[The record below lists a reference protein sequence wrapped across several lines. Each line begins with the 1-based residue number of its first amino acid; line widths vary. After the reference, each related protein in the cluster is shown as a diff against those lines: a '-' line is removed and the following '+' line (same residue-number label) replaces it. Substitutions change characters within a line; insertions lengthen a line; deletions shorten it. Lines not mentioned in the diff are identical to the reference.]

1 MVVRFLLPSLLAILL
16 AACAT
21 PPPGPSLA
29 DKTPADTPAIAGVPP
44 APTADPRAA
53 LIDAVLHGDRIF
65 RLSGERDIQHIQ
77 SGMLCS
83 LPAEGDASRLIY
95 LHVFPGAPPGDDI
108 ACDYAFYGGKLTLY
122 ATRNNGHTAKAV
134 VADTSRFIEDH
145 YPGAR
150 RVHARIPAGDGVPAI
165 EGAAYDIAMNGRP
178 ARTKVLVALH
188 GGWIIKIRAS
198 FPADQDQAVRDQA
211 VAADL
216 ASSLWLVP
224 VLLALP

>member
-1 MVVRFLLPSLLAILL
+1 MTVRFLLPGLLAAVL

-21 PPPGPSLA
+21 SPPDGRPA
-29 DKTPADTPAIAGVPP
+29 DKTPADTPAAVGVAPPP
-44 APTADPRAA
+44 AADPRTA

-65 RLSGERDIQHIQ
+65 RLSGEHNIQHIQ

-83 LPAEGDASRLIY
+83 LPAEGDGTSLIY
-95 LHVFPGAPPGDDI
+95 LHVFPGAAPGDDI

-122 ATRNNGHTAKAV
+122 ATRNSGHTAKAV
-134 VADTSRFIEDH
+134 VADTSRFIKDH
-145 YPGAR
+145 YPGAS
-150 RVHARIPAGDGVPAI
+150 RVSAQIPAGDGVPVI
-165 EGAAYDIAMNGRP
+165 EGAAYDIAMNGQP
-178 ARTKVLVALH
+178 FRTKVLVALH
-188 GGWIIKIRAS
+188 GDWIIKIRAS
-198 FPADQDQAVRDQA
+198 FPADQAQA